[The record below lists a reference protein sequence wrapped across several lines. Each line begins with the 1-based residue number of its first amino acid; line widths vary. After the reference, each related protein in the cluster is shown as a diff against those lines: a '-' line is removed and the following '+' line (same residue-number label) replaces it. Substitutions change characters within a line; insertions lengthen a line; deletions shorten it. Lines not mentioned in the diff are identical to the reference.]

1 MDIAELPRRLY
12 TLGEEPE
19 PHNSISYHT
28 DNKKLHTA
36 LREALTDAE
45 FEELKESRL
54 GVFIKFKEHGFGWA
68 SRLVHYLLCLKV
80 DIKKKY
86 EMWCLVGPEP
96 ARFSL
101 LEFENITSL
110 NCEYIEDLETPEC
123 EVTPEMVSFWGM
135 MGVHLE
141 AGPTTDQII
150 ATLKRCGDWSREDR
164 KRLAYLSI
172 FTGFIEGRKFS
183 TATRATLARLVMDL
197 ERFEN
202 YPWGRVAFKVLMDSL
217 WNKDIT
223 GCYTVD
229 GFIQVLQVWA
239 YTAIPGLG
247 ASIGSPRA
255 NSPSPPI
262 LAYEGSRGRRFMK
275 AAILSQTRVINFV
288 EKDISEMWPKW
299 DSEVE
304 DVPAEN
310 IIKVMYDRRPW
321 KWTMDCWE
329 VTGTKPKFVTPSKR
343 AKEMVVVEVEEEEED
358 NQRPRKK
365 ARKEAPKEAPKE
377 AREILSQ
384 QELSRPGSSS
394 CPDNFYLSRPGSTSR
409 PDNFYLSRPGL
420 TCVQLLLQRLLP
432 EDTADEAISVYKIL
446 PEDKADGVTSKEIV
460 PLTSTDQPSFA
471 SNDQQPSFASTDP
484 SIPVSEPSLVVLDK
498 TAPTASVRA
507 RSERTKKPAPT
518 QISPYTAERR
528 KLLRVGKYNP
538 FPTLNR
544 PKMKELT
551 DWLKTD
557 PDYFTKQE
565 EKPRTSPTW
574 WYQKLRTPKAWLED
588 VHIDAWMNVLRQ
600 RYQENPQ
607 AFRSERMCFLDHNL
621 SQSWRDQYLFFKA
634 SAPDH
639 KGLGR
644 MLPSGAASLYDGS
657 MPSFCQSNKKWG
669 EDIDDIYAPVN
680 LDNKHWVAI
689 WISIPKRHIVVWDSI
704 PSSSIPEAWDEIME
718 PFLEM
723 IPYLLVECG
732 DQKHGLER
740 YTYERLLK
748 DVPTANNGD
757 CGVYAVKYIECH
769 ALGVPFSPKD
779 FARSNAKTMRDN
791 MAVVIWTE
799 LVDQHLK
806 DNEDGGMFVGMY
818 D

>member
-1 MDIAELPRRLY
+1 MDISELPRRLY

-28 DNKKLHTA
+28 DNTKLHTA

-54 GVFIKFKEHGFGWA
+54 GVFIKFKEQGFGWA
-68 SRLVHYLLCLKV
+68 SRLVHYLLGLKL

-101 LEFENITSL
+101 LEFENITGL

-150 ATLKRCGDWSREDR
+150 AALKRCGDWSREDR

-183 TATRATLARLVMDL
+183 SATRAVLARLVMDL

-247 ASIGSPRA
+247 ASIGLPRA

-262 LAYEGSRGRRFMK
+262 LAYEDSRGRRFMK
-275 AAILSQTRVINFV
+275 AAILSQ
-288 EKDISEMWPKW
+288 
-299 DSEVE
+299 
-304 DVPAEN
+304 VPFHLHL
-310 IIKVMYDRRPW
+310 I
-321 KWTMDCWE
+321 
-329 VTGTKPKFVTPSKR
+329 
-343 AKEMVVVEVEEEEED
+343 
-358 NQRPRKK
+358 
-365 ARKEAPKEAPKE
+365 
-377 AREILSQ
+377 
-384 QELSRPGSSS
+384 
-394 CPDNFYLSRPGSTSR
+394 
-409 PDNFYLSRPGL
+409 
-420 TCVQLLLQRLLP
+420 
-432 EDTADEAISVYKIL
+432 
-446 PEDKADGVTSKEIV
+446 
-460 PLTSTDQPSFA
+460 
-471 SNDQQPSFASTDP
+471 
-484 SIPVSEPSLVVLDK
+484 
-498 TAPTASVRA
+498 
-507 RSERTKKPAPT
+507 
-518 QISPYTAERR
+518 
-528 KLLRVGKYNP
+528 
-538 FPTLNR
+538 
-544 PKMKELT
+544 
-551 DWLKTD
+551 
-557 PDYFTKQE
+557 
-565 EKPRTSPTW
+565 
-574 WYQKLRTPKAWLED
+574 PKAWLED

-600 RYQENPQ
+600 RYKENPQ
-607 AFRSERMCFLDHNL
+607 CFRSERMCFLDHNFT
-621 SQSWRDQYLFFKA
+621 QSWREQYLFFKA
-634 SAPDH
+634 SSSDH
-639 KGLGR
+639 NGLGR

-669 EDIDDIYAPVN
+669 EDIDDIYAPLN

-704 PSSSIPEAWDEIME
+704 PSTTIPERWDEIME
-718 PFLEM
+718 PFLKM
-723 IPYLLVECG
+723 VPYLIVECG
-732 DQKHGLER
+732 DQMHGLER

-757 CGVYAVKYIECH
+757 CGVYAAKYIECH